1 MEPVVSALRT
11 SAVAVA
17 FVAALLPRPA
27 LTQEPVT
34 TVRFQVANSV
44 DGRPLALAGIPHAP
58 PPSASVSSPANAL
71 RELRNAV
78 STKDLP
84 RFTATLTAARLYADR
99 MPIGAE
105 RNSLR
110 RALLIYGDFETVWK
124 FADSNSAGSFY
135 DEDILPG
142 FHDHLSADYPPYAR
156 FIDEL
161 KVFDHTGRAHYPT
174 AETRSFLLAQLA
186 PIAPARTPVPPARI
200 KTTPASTKRTPAK
213 PAKTPHAVV
222 RKQPAPKP
230 SRSPATPVSR
240 SKARAGT
247 PSGIKGKPG
256 RKPAMKSPEPHRPT
270 RPQASAKP

>member
-1 MEPVVSALRT
+1 MSALRT

-17 FVAALLPRPA
+17 FVATLLPRPA
-27 LTQEPVT
+27 LTQEPAT
-34 TVRFQVANSV
+34 AVRFPVANSV
-44 DGRPLALAGIPHAP
+44 DGRPLALAGIPDAP
-58 PPSASVSSPANAL
+58 PPSVSVSSPANAL

-78 STKDLP
+78 STKGLP

-110 RALLIYGDFETVWK
+110 RALLIYGDFEIVWK
-124 FADSNSAGSFY
+124 FAESSPAGSFF
-135 DEDILPG
+135 DEDTLPG
-142 FHDHLSADYPPYAR
+142 FHDHLSADYPRYAR

-200 KTTPASTKRTPAK
+200 KTAPASTKRTPAK
-213 PAKTPHAVV
+213 AAKTPHAVV
-222 RKQPAPKP
+222 RKHTVPKP
-230 SRSPATPVSR
+230 SESRATPVSR

-247 PSGIKGKPG
+247 PPRMKGKPG
-256 RKPAMKSPEPHRPT
+256 SKPAMKSPEPHRPT
-270 RPQASAKP
+270 RPHSSAKP